1 MYYFK
6 FYSSIYIYIYICIYI
21 YVYVYIYIYV
31 YISFSFIWTQKCLMV
46 NIRSDK
52 IQALIESNLEVK
64 FKELQL
70 SLTEEVKQYSRR
82 LCVRITG
89 ISSQKNEFS
98 EDVRNSVKSIIEESG
113 CDILD
118 IALDRSH

>member
-6 FYSSIYIYIYICIYI
+6 FYSSIYIIYICYILYIYI
-21 YVYVYIYIYV
+21 
-31 YISFSFIWTQKCLMV
+31 YISFSFIWTEKWLMV

-70 SLTEEVKQYSRR
+70 SLIEEVKQYSRR
-82 LCVRITG
+82 LCVSITG
-89 ISSQKNEFS
+89 ISLQKNEFS
-98 EDVRNSVKSIIEESG
+98 EDVWNLVKSIIGESG

>member
-1 MYYFK
+1 MLYI
-6 FYSSIYIYIYICIYI
+6 IYIYIYIYI
-21 YVYVYIYIYV
+21 
-31 YISFSFIWTQKCLMV
+31 YISFSFIWTEKWLLV

-64 FKELQL
+64 FKEIQL
-70 SLTEEVKQYSRR
+70 SLIEEVKQYSRR
-82 LCVRITG
+82 LCVSITG
-89 ISSQKNEFS
+89 ISLQKNEFS
-98 EDVRNSVKSIIEESG
+98 EDVRNLVKSIIGESG